1 VCEPAPRVH
10 DVTQQGGPVVRTKP
24 TSRVISA
31 CLLAIVLPCS
41 AQTPS
46 GTDPASGPAGAP
58 VPSPPVLTDFSQS
71 MAMMMAPALAM
82 MNPYLYHQWSQFL
95 VNPLIDS
102 MTKHRVLEAM
112 MAAFDPAILVGAH
125 AAAGNGGTPRVPR
138 LQIPGFPT
146 QTEQTWR
153 PNTVTTGVSSEA
165 KRKFYQA
172 AMMMSP
178 LSMRDMIG
186 IMADK
191 RLVDEDVSFDDAVD
205 AMKLRANEVNFKLV
219 GHNQVWLD
227 VRAISGDEDT
237 PRFEIFQFC
246 DAMVGRKVLD
256 YVPEFVVFLPCRI
269 ALLEDADDR
278 LWVMTLDWDVGWLD
292 YVQNPNSVLDAEL
305 RTAATRIRDAMQ
317 YIMEGAATGDF

>member
-1 VCEPAPRVH
+1 MRIRSTPLVA
-10 DVTQQGGPVVRTKP
+10 T
-24 TSRVISA
+24 A
-31 CLLAIVLPCS
+31 LLLAFTLPCS
-41 AQTPS
+41 GQAPS
-46 GTDPASGPAGAP
+46 TAGPVSAP
-58 VPSPPVLTDFSQS
+58 TSVSAPSAAVSSDFSRS

-82 MNPYLYHQWSQFL
+82 MNPYLYHQWTRFL
-95 VNPLIDS
+95 VNPFIDG

-112 MAAFDPAILVGAH
+112 MAAFDPAILVGAQ
-125 AAAGNGGTPRVPR
+125 AAAANGGVPRVPVLR
-138 LQIPGFPT
+138 IPGFPT
-146 QTEQTWR
+146 QTRQSWR

-172 AMMMSP
+172 AMLMSP

-191 RLVDEDVSFDDAVD
+191 LLVDEEVTFEDAVD

-219 GHNQVWLD
+219 SHNQVWLD
-227 VRAISGDEDT
+227 VRAIGGDEDT

-246 DAMVGRKVLD
+246 DAMVARKVLD
-256 YVPEFVVFLPCRI
+256 HVPEFVVFLPCRI
-269 ALLEDADDR
+269 ALLEDADGR

-292 YVQNPNSVLDAEL
+292 YAQNPNSVLDADL
-305 RTAATRIRDAMQ
+305 RKEATRIRDSMR

>member
-1 VCEPAPRVH
+1 M
-10 DVTQQGGPVVRTKP
+10 RTKT
-24 TSRVISA
+24 TSLVISA

-41 AQTPS
+41 AQTPPRTEPMS
-46 GTDPASGPAGAP
+46 GQTGAA
-58 VPSPPVLTDFSQS
+58 VPSSPALTDFSRS

-102 MTKHRVLEAM
+102 LTKHRVLEAM
-112 MAAFDPAILVGAH
+112 MAAFDPAILAGAH
-125 AAAGNGGTPRVPR
+125 AAAGNGGAPRVPI

-146 QTEQTWR
+146 QTKQEWR

-172 AMMMSP
+172 AMLMSP

-269 ALLEDADDR
+269 ALLEDADRR

-292 YVQNPNSVLDAEL
+292 YVQNPNSVLDADL
-305 RTAATRIRDAMQ
+305 RREATRIRDAMQ

>member
-1 VCEPAPRVH
+1 M
-10 DVTQQGGPVVRTKP
+10 RTRLP
-24 TSRVISA
+24 SLVFTA
-31 CLLAIVLPCS
+31 CLLTGAFPS
-41 AQTPS
+41 FGQTPS
-46 GTDPASGPAGAP
+46 SPGTTNRPTDGVVAS
-58 VPSPPVLTDFSQS
+58 SPGFTDFSQS

-82 MNPYLYHQWSQFL
+82 MNPYLYHQWTQFL
-95 VNPLIDS
+95 VNPLIDDL
-102 MTKHRVLEAM
+102 TKHRVLEAM
-112 MAAFDPAILVGAH
+112 MAAFDPGVLAGAH
-125 AAAGNGGTPRVPR
+125 AAARDGGAQRVPII
-138 LQIPGFPT
+138 QIPGFPT
-146 QTEQTWR
+146 QTKQEWR

-172 AMMMSP
+172 AMLMSP

-191 RLVDEDVSFDDAVD
+191 KLVDEDISFDDAVD

-269 ALLEDADDR
+269 ALLEDADGR
-278 LWVMTLDWDVGWLD
+278 LWVMTLDWDVSWLD
-292 YVQNPNSVLDAEL
+292 YAQNPNSILDEDL
-305 RTAATRIRDAMQ
+305 RREATRIRDAMQ
-317 YIMEGAATGDF
+317 YIMEGAVTGDF